1 MSNYNEIWNSMN
13 DAGEGFP
20 VGEDGQDINTLTDE
34 LGELMERAYSDT
46 DVAVYRDDV
55 GRVIVVGNANGPWA
69 VRA

>member
-1 MSNYNEIWNSMN
+1 MNNYKEIWTIANN
-13 DAGEGFP
+13 NGEGFP

-46 DVAVYRDDV
+46 DVAVYRDDA

-69 VRA
+69 VQA